1 MSKSSVHPLSH
12 TGYFGSKL
20 TAVREETLK
29 AVLGTFL
36 APLTDEEKECLKDK
50 LAKIPSATSSS
61 KDIDVI
67 ASLCISTPG
76 VYDTCITF
84 MSGKFPPR
92 ECKDI
97 FMVIDA
103 LSSAIGT
110 YTLTGYYSR
119 FADLNKEKQAAACLA
134 WRFSKISKIRSIH
147 VLFST
152 VATAATYNMTGSAH
166 QAAIKCSGIDQVRA
180 SPNYRPV
187 IERER
192 YKMMTLEEL
201 VQPDLKFDAIIIGSG
216 AGGGVCA
223 AELSQ
228 AGMSVLVIEKGKY
241 YHESELSLD
250 IQTSL
255 EDMYEQ
261 KAPFLSRNGT
271 LAFFAG
277 STFGGG
283 TAINFGASLKT
294 QSFVREEWAKKG
306 LGHFTST
313 KFSDDLEKVCQIL
326 GAETSGIKHCG
337 GNQVLIDGCK
347 KLGYDVQEIPQNTGG
362 RPHECGWCYAGCK
375 DGIKNSTAN
384 SWLRIA
390 EKHGARFVDNTKV
403 NRVLIADG
411 RAVGVECQMN
421 GSKKMI
427 CISGSRVIVSSG
439 ALNSPGVLL
448 KSGIKNKNIGRH
460 LYVHCAAGVN
470 GVFDDRQINS
480 SDGSIM
486 TAMTNVF
493 ENVNGDHYGPKLEGF
508 HSDPGT
514 FAVGIPW
521 LGTREHKEIMLRRRQ
536 TSSIL
541 VMIRD
546 KNSKG
551 SVGYDE
557 AGRIDVSFKLSKND
571 RRSLVKGIEGAA
583 MVLCGAGA
591 REIHT
596 GLLGVKPFVFEPK
609 ETVDVSNLRFKQWT
623 KDLRTNGFP
632 DNGGGIVSAH
642 QMGTCRMGTSPKTSV
657 TRPTGEV
664 WGVENLYVCDTSLFP
679 TSSGVNPMV
688 TCQAIAL
695 HVADSIIKK

>member
-1 MSKSSVHPLSH
+1 MSKSAVHPLGH
-12 TGYFGSKL
+12 TGYFGTKL
-20 TAVREETLK
+20 NSSREETLK
-29 AVLGTFL
+29 AILGTFL
-36 APLTDEEKECLKDK
+36 APLTEEEKETLKNK
-50 LAKIPSATSSS
+50 LANIPSAKSSS
-61 KDIDVI
+61 EDIDVI
-67 ASLCISTPG
+67 STLSISTPG
-76 VYDTCITF
+76 VYEACINF
-84 MSGKFPPR
+84 MSDKFPPR

-103 LSSAIGT
+103 FSSAIGT
-110 YTLTGYYSR
+110 YALTGYYSR
-119 FADLNKEKQAAACLA
+119 FSDLDREKQSAACLA
-134 WRFSKISKIRSIH
+134 WRFSKISKIRSIYI
-147 VLFST
+147 LFST
-152 VATAATYNMTGSAH
+152 VAIGATYNMTGSPH
-166 QAAIKCSGIDQVRA
+166 QLAIKCTGIDPVRS
-180 SPNYRPV
+180 SPKYRPT
-187 IERER
+187 IERDR
-192 YKMMTLEEL
+192 YKMMTQEEL
-201 VQPDLKFDAIIIGSG
+201 VHPDLKFDAIIIGSG

-223 AELSQ
+223 AELAQ

-241 YHESELSLD
+241 YHESEFSLD

-255 EDMYEQ
+255 ASMYEQ

-271 LAFFAG
+271 VAFFAG

-283 TAINFGASLKT
+283 TAINFGASLK
-294 QSFVREEWAKKG
+294 
-306 LGHFTST
+306 
-313 KFSDDLEKVCQIL
+313 FSDDLEKVYQAL

-347 KLGYDVQEIPQNTGG
+347 KLGYDVRDIPQNTGG

-375 DGIKNSTAN
+375 DGVKNSTAN
-384 SWLRIA
+384 SWLRTA

-403 NRVLIADG
+403 NRVIITDG
-411 RAVGVECQMN
+411 KVVGVECQLN
-421 GSKKMI
+421 ESKKMI
-427 CISGSRVIVSSG
+427 HISASRVIVSSG
-439 ALNSPGVLL
+439 TLNSPGILIR
-448 KSGIKNKNIGRH
+448 SGLKNKNIGRH
-460 LYVHCAAGVN
+460 LRVHCAVGVN

-480 SDGSIM
+480 NDGSIM

-521 LGTREHKEIMLRRRQ
+521 LSTREHKEVMLRQRQ

-551 SVGYDE
+551 RVGYDE
-557 AGRIDVSFKLSKND
+557 TGKIDITFKLSNHD
-571 RRSLVKGIEGAA
+571 RLSIVQGIEGAV
-583 MVLCGAGA
+583 MVLCAAGA

-596 GLLGVKPFVFEPK
+596 GLLGLKPFVFGPE
-609 ETVDVSNLRFKQWT
+609 ETVEVNNPRFKEWI
-623 KDLRTNGFP
+623 KDIRANGFP
-632 DNGGGIVSAH
+632 DNGGGVVSAH
-642 QMGTCRMGTSPKTSV
+642 QMGTCRMGVSPKTSV

-664 WGVENLYVCDTSLFP
+664 WGVDNLYVCDASLFP

-695 HVADSIIKK
+695 HVADSIIKSS